1 MLRRKNRRRFE
12 TNRPVLPSI
21 DWRPIAVGLA
31 AMAFIGGAYAVG
43 GWLLNRPVEKVVING
58 PFQRV
63 SAIQLEGL
71 VEPAAGAGF
80 VKLDL
85 DRIKGR
91 LLATP
96 WVARA
101 DVRRRWPATL
111 EVTVTEERPVACWGQ
126 RGLLNPVGRLIIRN
140 ADHIPAELP
149 RLSGPEGTEVQVT
162 ERFLDVQEQLEH
174 RGLAAVEMALDN
186 RGAWAFQLSNGIEI
200 RLGAQDVDARIE
212 RFFKVFD
219 RMIAAIA
226 SDVAY
231 IDLRYPNGFAI
242 GWKNREQVPAVD
254 PQSGRPTGQQ
264 PGKSSA

>member
-1 MLRRKNRRRFE
+1 MLRRKNRRRAE
-12 TNRPVLPSI
+12 TTRPLLPSI
-21 DWRPIAVGLA
+21 EWRPIAVGLA
-31 AMAFIGGAYAVG
+31 AMAMIAAAYQLA

-58 PFQRV
+58 PFQRI

-71 VEPAAGAGF
+71 VEPATGAGF

-101 DVRRRWPATL
+101 DVRRKWPSTL
-111 EVTVTEERPVACWGQ
+111 EVTVTEERPVACWGAH
-126 RGLLNPVGRLIIRN
+126 GLLNPAGRLFVRN

-149 RLSGPEGTEVQVT
+149 HLSGPEGSEVQVT
-162 ERFLDVQEQLEH
+162 EKFSHVQEQLEH
-174 RGLAAVEMALDN
+174 RGLAAVEMVLDN
-186 RGAWAFQLSNGIEI
+186 RGAWIFQLSNGIEV
-200 RLGAQDVDARIE
+200 RLGAQAVDARID

-219 RMIAAIA
+219 RMIAPIA

-242 GWKNREQVPAVD
+242 GWKSREPLPAMETLAV
-254 PQSGRPTGQQ
+254 
-264 PGKSSA
+264 KSSA

>member
-1 MLRRKNRRRFE
+1 MLRRKNRRRTE
-12 TNRPVLPSI
+12 AKRPLLPAI
-21 DWRPIAVGLA
+21 DWRPFAAGLA
-31 AMAFIGGAYAVG
+31 GMAIIAAAYAAG
-43 GWLLNRPVEKVVING
+43 TWLLNRPVEKVVING

-71 VEPAAGAGF
+71 LEPAAGAGF

-101 DVRRRWPATL
+101 DVRRKWPATL
-111 EVTVTEERPVACWGQ
+111 EVTVSEERPVACWGQ
-126 RGLLNPVGRLIIRN
+126 RGLLNPAGRLFIRN

-162 ERFLDVQEQLEH
+162 ERFFSVQEQLEH
-174 RGLAAVEMALDN
+174 RGLAAVDMVLDN
-186 RGAWAFQLSNGIEI
+186 RGAWTFQLSNGIEI
-200 RLGAQDVDARIE
+200 RLGARDVDARIE

-219 RMIAAIA
+219 RMIAPMA

-231 IDLRYPNGFAI
+231 LDLRYPNGFAV
-242 GWKNREQVPAVD
+242 GWKNREPMQAVE
-254 PQSGRPTGQQ
+254 PKA
-264 PGKSSA
+264 GKSSA